1 MVTLSAFFCE
11 ENARCRFKAIAA
23 AVSSALNEKAQKS
36 V

>member
-1 MVTLSAFFCE
+1 MVTLSAFLCE

-23 AVSSALNEKAQKS
+23 AVNSGLNEKAQKF